1 MRGPRTCSGAPSKA
15 LSARHRTAGPGLA
28 VGPTIKKWHNEGTN
42 AVHVDGHAKWYKF
55 GSIWMGNST
64 WNGTEWG
71 GDAANIKYW
80 SVTGS

>member
-1 MRGPRTCSGAPSKA
+1 M
-15 LSARHRTAGPGLA
+15 
-28 VGPTIKKWHNEGTN
+28 GPTIKKWHNEGTN